1 MPKTLVISDT
11 HLGVQR
17 TGGTTWAT
25 QEALREYALTQYGK
39 LLHLA
44 VREGCNR
51 IIVNGDLTDTYD
63 TMLAEALKIYSATH
77 EFLQEHPGIE
87 MVWAVGNHDLSK
99 DSSKLGTVVFVGEL
113 LAMQHEHFKLIKRPQ
128 VLESQP
134 DVYILP
140 HVTNQEIFDLELT
153 RVPESAKWVFL
164 HCNYDNTFACASD
177 HSLNISREQAKKIR
191 QHAKLVIGHEHQGR
205 ELMAGNVLIVGNQF
219 PTSVADCLPHG
230 DAQADG
236 VKRALIIDHDTNEH
250 RYVVTWTPDDDEG
263 WFARVDWRDLKD
275 VVEEGRGFI
284 RVEGT
289 AALSESSD
297 AVKAISAFRAK
308 SKSFVVTNSVKVE
321 QAEGLESVAESI
333 EDIRSINVIEL
344 LMEYLTPE
352 QQQAVK
358 DLREGAEHA

>member
-1 MPKTLVISDT
+1 MNKTLVINDT

-25 QEALREYALTQYGK
+25 AEALREYALNQYSK

-44 VREGCNR
+44 KREGCNR

-63 TMLAEALKIYSATH
+63 TLLAEALKIYSVTRD
-77 EFLQEHPGIE
+77 FLTDHHDIDLI
-87 MVWAVGNHDLSK
+87 WAVGNHDLSK

-113 LAMQHEHFKLIKRPQ
+113 LAMQHINFQLIKRPQ
-128 VLESQP
+128 ALVSQP
-134 DVYILP
+134 DIYILP

-177 HSLNISREQAKKIR
+177 HSLNISRDQAKAIR
-191 QHAKLVIGHEHQGR
+191 KHAKLVLGHEHQGR
-205 ELMAGNVLIVGNQF
+205 ELMAGNVLIIGNQF

-236 VKRALIIDHDTNEH
+236 IKRALIIDHDTNEH
-250 RYVVTWTPDDDEG
+250 RYVTTWTPDDAEG
-263 WFARVDWRDLKD
+263 WFARVDWRELKD

-289 AALSESSD
+289 ATLSESSE
-297 AVKAISAFRAK
+297 AIKAISAFRAK
-308 SKSFVVTNSVKVE
+308 SQSFVVTNAVKVE
-321 QAEGLESVAESI
+321 QAEGLDSVAESI
-333 EDIRSINVIEL
+333 EDIRSVNVIEL

-358 DLREGAEHA
+358 DLREGAERE